1 MPHYSNNQESLYNI
15 AKTYSKIVKSLNEAL
30 NINQTIVDNLS
41 PCLLETATLTKN
53 INMEYNGI
61 LTSCVE
67 QLQPLLAAYNLL
79 PQNLITNIEHFSSV
93 SGILTETFRS
103 IDFDSLLASAQSE
116 NTSNDSD
123 DYVITD
129 SPIIRDIDFPDN
141 IVIPMGHNRLRI
153 RTDIFITL
161 ISVLVSV
168 FASIFQNIGTKD
180 PQENTRLLLEQNQ
193 LIQEQAILDQK
204 QNQLLQEQN
213 QLTKEES
220 RHLLE
225 QEQLTREQNQ
235 LLWEQNQILL
245 EILESVDTSESSQAD
260 FIKDMKE
267 SLQEQASLFQ
277 MPLESA
283 VAAPESAVA
292 VQESGDPTQE
302 ATDLTQ
308 KADDS
313 TQPTTD
319 TSLPTPST
327 GYDNE

>member
-1 MPHYSNNQESLYNI
+1 MPHYSNNQEPLYNV
-15 AKTYSKIVKSLNEAL
+15 AKTYSKIAKSLNEAL
-30 NINQTIVDNLS
+30 NINQKIVGNLS
-41 PCLLETATLTKN
+41 PLLLETANLTKN

-67 QLQPLLAAYNLL
+67 QLQPLLAAYNSL

-103 IDFDSLLASAQSE
+103 IDFDPLLASAQDE
-116 NTSNDSD
+116 NTTNDSD

-141 IVIPMGHNRLRI
+141 IVIPIGHNRLRI
-153 RTDIFITL
+153 RSDIFITL

-193 LIQEQAILDQK
+193 LIQEQ
-204 QNQLLQEQN
+204 
-213 QLTKEES
+213 
-220 RHLLE
+220 
-225 QEQLTREQNQ
+225 
-235 LLWEQNQILL
+235 NQILL
-245 EILESVDTSESSQAD
+245 EILESVDASESSQAE

-277 MPLESA
+277 MSLESA
-283 VAAPESAVA
+283 VAVQESSVA
-292 VQESGDPTQE
+292 VQESGDPTQT
-302 ATDLTQ
+302 ATDPTQ
-308 KADDS
+308 KEDGS
-313 TQPTTD
+313 TQPIAD
-319 TSLPTPST
+319 TPLSTPNT